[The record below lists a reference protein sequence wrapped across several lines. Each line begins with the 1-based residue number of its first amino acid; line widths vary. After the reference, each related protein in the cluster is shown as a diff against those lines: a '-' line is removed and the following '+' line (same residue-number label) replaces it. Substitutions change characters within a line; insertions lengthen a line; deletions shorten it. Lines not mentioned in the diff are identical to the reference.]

1 MQYDFYSWRSLP
13 FSFMNW
19 VTCVKPPPGF
29 EPVHPDCEADDVP
42 TELSHPPTVHS
53 MFWWIFWKKWEDAF
67 DRSKS
72 SGAPLMDLSKAFD
85 SIPHDLLLTKL
96 NSYDI
101 EEGSLT
107 LIGIYLRN
115 RKQHEKIVNI
125 VAKVC
130 HKVL

>member
-1 MQYDFYSWRSLP
+1 
-13 FSFMNW
+13 
-19 VTCVKPPPGF
+19 
-29 EPVHPDCEADDVP
+29 
-42 TELSHPPTVHS
+42 
-53 MFWWIFWKKWEDAF
+53 
-67 DRSKS
+67 
-72 SGAPLMDLSKAFD
+72 MDLSKAFD